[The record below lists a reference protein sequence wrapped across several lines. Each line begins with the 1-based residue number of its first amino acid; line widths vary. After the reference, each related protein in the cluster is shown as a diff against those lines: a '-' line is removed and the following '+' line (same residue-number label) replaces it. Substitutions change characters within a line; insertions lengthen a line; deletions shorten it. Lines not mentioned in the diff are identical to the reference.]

1 MSPAFCGL
9 SSAGRPPLSHGSPA
23 PAAWR
28 PVKQTKQFAAAT
40 KPFSRVDEDVLKP
53 GSACMTFDQTMGCDH
68 VCVHHQLNLPRNSQ
82 DLSVRNAQARN
93 RLMGLRARD
102 RNLRR
107 TANEPDCESMTTVIF
122 ACPKCGLAHEVTQ
135 VQVPT
140 KKSGRF
146 DCVDCGAIIHAWHGV
161 FDYSGCRPYGP
172 RPWQRSIDPAFT
184 NPATFAGPP
193 DPRRRGLSKPGRP
206 AVSEACYVY
215 PWWQASCD
223 RWHKGTGKQSRGC

>member
-23 PAAWR
+23 PAARR

-53 GSACMTFDQTMGCDH
+53 GSASMAFDQTMGCDH

-135 VQVPT
+135 VQVPA

-146 DCVDCGAIIHAWHGV
+146 DCVDCGATIHAWYGV
-161 FDYSGCRPYGP
+161 FDYSGCRAV
-172 RPWQRSIDPAFT
+172 RMD
-184 NPATFAGPP
+184 
-193 DPRRRGLSKPGRP
+193 RGRGNAALTLRLQILRHLRDRQIQGD
-206 AVSEACYVY
+206 AV
-215 PWWQASCD
+215 
-223 RWHKGTGKQSRGC
+223 